1 MKLST
6 KSRYG
11 IRMLVDLARHHEQGP
26 VTIRDI
32 SRRQDISV
40 KYLEQV
46 IRPLQKAKLVKSTR
60 GPKGGHVLA
69 KRPREITMG
78 EIVRLFEGQ
87 IDLVKCISFP
97 QDCHM
102 SEDCRVRLAWQEAT
116 RALFKKLDAITIADL
131 VADISMPEQQ
141 R

>member
-1 MKLST
+1 
-6 KSRYG
+6 
-11 IRMLVDLARHHEQGP
+11 MLVDLARHHDRGP
-26 VTIRDI
+26 ITIRDI

-60 GPKGGHVLA
+60 GAKGGHTLA
-69 KRPREITMG
+69 KKPREITMG

-97 QDCHM
+97 ENCRM
-102 SEDCRVRLAWQEAT
+102 SEDCRVRLAWREAT

-131 VADISMPEQQ
+131 VVDISVPDQ
-141 R
+141 

>member
-1 MKLST
+1 
-6 KSRYG
+6 
-11 IRMLVDLARHHEQGP
+11 MLVDLARHNGRGP
-26 VTIRDI
+26 VTIRAI

-46 IRPLQKAKLVKSTR
+46 IRPLQKARLVKSIR
-60 GPKGGHVLA
+60 GPKGGHMLV
-69 KRPREITMG
+69 KSPREITLG

-97 QDCHM
+97 ENCQM
-102 SEDCRVRLAWQEAT
+102 SDDCRVRLAWREAT

-131 VADISMPEQQ
+131 AADISMPDQQ